1 MDLINRKK
9 KDSIKLSK
17 QEGQQEKANF
27 FTYIKNAAAKMAAS
41 AANIPA
47 VGWIIAAAILA
58 ALAGIAIAVAVGTEQ
73 KDDGLEKTKESLNQ
87 IQSDLYNLNSGMQN
101 VRKLGDEF
109 ETLSS
114 KIIQSTEDLERL
126 KEIAQQIND
135 QAGRIVVDVNAD
147 TETQLNQ
154 IRGYQEIQKREYDSK
169 VQEADT
175 TFGKGFDKYASAKS
189 ANEAWSDTGENLG
202 LSFAAGFF
210 TPLGPLLGATIT
222 TIGNAIEASINADK
236 YVDDLETK
244 QKYIESLGSAG
255 IATIRSVAQQEIT
268 ALSTYSEK
276 TQEVLKSTY
285 VGMAAEL
292 LTESGLDSKKFNK
305 LFDENFAEKLDQ
317 TIQTDNIENYYNFV
331 ANLSEEQQKQFL
343 KSNSVFAGIYKLGQE
358 NVKILQKFGVSMD
371 KVNDA

>member
-1 MDLINRKK
+1 M
-9 KDSIKLSK
+9 
-17 QEGQQEKANF
+17 
-27 FTYIKNAAAKMAAS
+27 
-41 AANIPA
+41 
-47 VGWIIAAAILA
+47 
-58 ALAGIAIAVAVGTEQ
+58 AGITVAVAVGTKQ
-73 KDDGLEKTKESLNQ
+73 KDDSLEKTKESLNQ

-135 QAGRIVVDVNAD
+135 QAGRIVIDVNAD
-147 TETQLNQ
+147 AETQLSQ
-154 IRGYQEIQKREYDSK
+154 IRGYQELQKREYDSK

-175 TFGKGFDKYASAKS
+175 TFGEGFDKYASAKS
-189 ANEAWSDTGENLG
+189 ANEAWSDTGEKLG
-202 LSFAAGFF
+202 TSFAAGFF
-210 TPLGPLLGATIT
+210 MPLGPLIGAAIT
-222 TIGNAIEASINADK
+222 TIGNAIEADKNADK
-236 YVDDLETK
+236 YVNDLETK

-292 LTESGLDSKKFNK
+292 LTESGLDSDKFNE
-305 LFDENFAEKLDQ
+305 LFDENFAKSLDQ

-331 ANLSEEQQKQFL
+331 ANLSKEQQEQFL
-343 KSNSVFAGIYKLGQE
+343 KSNSVFAGIYKLGKN
-358 NVKILQKFGVSMD
+358 NVKILQSFGVSMD